1 MLLQSRVIPERAD
14 TCTDVM
20 VLELPD
26 KYLGGIFNLRFR
38 HSVFY
43 WGAGDVENC
52 TFKVKCSTK
61 TLQDYLRGERDPRI
75 ISTDPDVQYT
85 GQDEQFQ
92 QFLSCFQLD

>member
-1 MLLQSRVIPERAD
+1 MRVNPEMAD
-14 TCTDVM
+14 TCPDVL
-20 VLELPD
+20 VLELTED
-26 KYLGGIFNLRFR
+26 LEQLGDVQVFNLRFR